1 MKYLNSQ
8 QLAFILD
15 IKKADARLMMCNA
28 WTRSKGIE
36 KEDFQGTAIKG
47 VTRKKTKIEDSYPNA
62 MPIEMLSV
70 ELNLPNLQQVC
81 DDIENNYLVRSAT
94 KRYILWDY
102 PEKEI
107 AKFEREVKPK
117 PWHLNIPPALNS
129 MLKESD
135 REIILKHWKEK
146 HELNLTIEE
155 FRTKHPEA

>member
-1 MKYLNSQ
+1 MKFLNSQ

-36 KEDFQGTAIKG
+36 KGNDLRIAKT
-47 VTRKKTKIEDSYPNA
+47 TRKKTKIDDPYPNA
-62 MPIEMLSV
+62 MPIEMLST
-70 ELNLPNLQQVC
+70 ELNLPNLQHVC

-117 PWHLNIPPALNS
+117 PWRLNIPPALNS

-135 REIILKHWKEK
+135 REIILKHW
-146 HELNLTIEE
+146 
-155 FRTKHPEA
+155 

>member
-1 MKYLNSQ
+1 MRYLNSQ

-62 MPIEMLSV
+62 MPIEMLSA

-94 KRYILWDY
+94 KRYILRDY
-102 PEKEI
+102 PEKLILKTETEG
-107 AKFEREVKPK
+107 KQFPVKIS
-117 PWHLNIPPALNS
+117 IPPALKS
-129 MLKESD
+129 MLPVKD
-135 REIILKHWKEK
+135 QQTILNYWKEFK
-146 HELNLTIEE
+146 CANNDPRFIIEWIE
-155 FRTKHPEA
+155 